1 MLPDL
6 SRLSLTDA
14 SIQNRSAPDGL
25 SDEFKTFATDS
36 GERTAENA
44 IIYKFKKN
52 EAIAAHVSESVG
64 IAKSGERGLGLFAI
78 KDMEKGDFVCMF
90 TGAWALESDLAAA
103 LGEWQRVPNTKTS
116 LRNTTLLWSLASSD
130 TCVDAYSASPRVTVV
145 PYNNAKI
152 KDGKQGAKETFSCSG
167 ETTCHRLVCVPRMV
181 TEDGEQRSATDE
193 TLCSVQFSTVNLPG
207 GVARPLDVGALM
219 NHPDATTGRK
229 RTRLDQRLCVFREA
243 LVRLPRSD
251 GNESLHLALS
261 LRIDKPA
268 AAGHELV
275 FDYSSTSSRS
285 RADVGRGLKF
295 DERRMSVSLDGTATK
310 FGLLRHWLA
319 EGDFVRDNVRVVTR
333 PMVGPPLYFVKCE
346 GKTMDLNAYAAVA
359 VILEGNEVNP
369 DANPATVPNRARS
382 GPIVDAIREMVYHD
396 DRSIEQNVHWDEAH
410 KLQEELEAKVA
421 ARPPMQALTIAQIAD
436 PNWYEIPVDS
446 EARNDIEPTVPND
459 DPIPL
464 PPPRKNGKQAASE
477 VRTTKEMLLYRQS
490 LLREVVAREA
500 YDVELVARVYA
511 QRGELSA
518 ALMALSEVQ
527 EKANKSHVSEV
538 VRGKELFYKLDVF
551 NSVFSQWLGIDAYG
565 DTAASRIKSA
575 VDAVNAAQKD
585 VARYNRFFPSPG
597 AAASDEFQLRWQQ
610 YKKKTMENDK
620 QLQTTPEK
628 RVLDALR
635 AFNLPDIQFD
645 LYNQN
650 TEESNTNV
658 LLVDASAHNGLR
670 LGAH

>member
-14 SIQNRSAPDGL
+14 SIQNHSAPDGL
-25 SDEFKTFATDS
+25 SDEFKSTALDS
-36 GERTAENA
+36 GTLTAEGA
-44 IIYKFKKN
+44 IIYKFG
-52 EAIAAHVSESVG
+52 EGAPIAAHVSQRVG
-64 IAKSGERGLGLFAI
+64 IAKSGDRGLGLFAI
-78 KDMEKGDFVCMF
+78 ENMAKGDFVCIF
-90 TGAWALESDLAAA
+90 TGAWAVESDLSAA
-103 LGEWQRVPNTKTS
+103 LGEWTRVPNDRRSMAGST
-116 LRNTTLLWSLASSD
+116 LRWNLESSD
-130 TCVDAYSASPRVTVV
+130 TCVDAYSASPGVTVV
-145 PYNNAKI
+145 PYNNARI
-152 KDGKQGAKETFSCSG
+152 MGGKQGANETFSCSG
-167 ETTCHRLVCVPRMV
+167 ETTCHRLVCVPRMNKQDV
-181 TEDGEQRSATDE
+181 EQRSATDE

-229 RTRLDQRLCVFREA
+229 RTLLDRTQRLCVFKDA
-243 LVRLPRSD
+243 LIRLPRSD
-251 GNESLHLALS
+251 GTYSLHIALS
-261 LRIDKPA
+261 LRLDQA
-268 AAGHELV
+268 ATAGNELV
-275 FDYSSTSSRS
+275 FDYSSVYSRS
-285 RADVGRGLKF
+285 RADEGRGLKF
-295 DERRMSVSLDGTATK
+295 DPRRMSVSLDGTATK
-310 FGLLRHWLA
+310 FGLRHWLA
-319 EGDFVRDNVRVVTR
+319 EGDFVLRNVGAVTR
-333 PMVGPPLYFVKCE
+333 PMVGPPLYFVKCNSL
-346 GKTMDLNAYAAVA
+346 KMKLNTYAAVA
-359 VILEGNEVNP
+359 VILEGDEVDP

-421 ARPPMQALTIAQIAD
+421 ARPPMQALTIAQIEV
-436 PNWYEIPVDS
+436 PNWYEIPVD
-446 EARNDIEPTVPND
+446 EPTVPND
-459 DPIPL
+459 DPIP
-464 PPPRKNGKQAASE
+464 PPQPRKNGKQSASPA
-477 VRTTKEMLLYRQS
+477 RGSNKMLFYRHS

-500 YDVELVARVYA
+500 YAVELVARVYA

-518 ALMALSEVQ
+518 ALMALLEVLEQ
-527 EKANKSHVSEV
+527 AKKSHVSEV

-597 AAASDEFQLRWQQ
+597 AAASTQQLRWQE
-610 YKKKTMENDK
+610 YKQTTMESDK

-645 LYNQN
+645 LYK
-650 TEESNTNV
+650 NV